1 MVHFF
6 AFLHLEAFAQS
17 DPQTAI
23 DDIPSVTGVMPEP
36 PSDDPVLLSLGSL
49 TRPKVDN
56 AFWKLLDRSGPPSTA
71 PVPHG

>member
-1 MVHFF
+1 VVHFF
-6 AFLHLEAFAQS
+6 AFLHLEASAQS

-23 DDIPSVTGVMPEP
+23 EDAPSVNGVTPEP
-36 PSDDPVLLSLGSL
+36 PSDDPVLSSLVSL

-56 AFWKLLDRSGPPSTA
+56 AFWKLSDRSGPPSTA